1 MTTFKSRSAKIP
13 PVHIR
18 IRVPQHYHRQPVIS
32 RLISRYNLTV
42 NIKAASLTVDIDS
55 CGWFDLELQ
64 GNPEQVINSL
74 SYLQRIGVDLMQ
86 IGIVGNILASE
97 DSQPF
102 PMSNSDINH
111 SKHYGLVTKW
121 EDQIYP
127 QISNNQTNRL
137 RLQLCISKNHY
148 YKPVIS
154 ELVSRYG
161 VTVNITGA
169 LLKPDVQ
176 NDGWFDLEIW
186 GSQDQLFSSFSY
198 LQSFLLMLD

>member
-1 MTTFKSRSAKIP
+1 MTTFKSRSAKMP

-64 GNPEQVINSL
+64 GNPEEVINSL
-74 SYLQRIGVDLMQ
+74 SYLQQIGVDLMQ
-86 IGIVGNILASE
+86 VGIVGSILATE

-102 PMSNSDINH
+102 PISDNNINRSEDSN
-111 SKHYGLVTKW
+111 LVTKW
-121 EDQIYP
+121 KDQVYP

-148 YKPVIS
+148 HKPVIY

-161 VTVNITGA
+161 VTVNLTGA
-169 LLKPDVQ
+169 LLKPEVQ

-186 GSQDQLFSSFSY
+186 GRQDQLFSSFSY
-198 LQSFLLMLD
+198 LQSFFI

>member
-1 MTTFKSRSAKIP
+1 MTTFKSRTAKIP
-13 PVHIR
+13 PVHVR

-86 IGIVGNILASE
+86 IGIVGNILTSE
-97 DSQPF
+97 DSQSF
-102 PMSNSDINH
+102 PISDNHINH
-111 SKHYGLVTKW
+111 SEHNDLVTKW

-127 QISNNQTNRL
+127 HISNNQTNIL

-148 YKPVIS
+148 HTPVIS

-169 LLKPDVQ
+169 LLKPDIQ

-186 GSQDQLFSSFSY
+186 GRQDQLFSSFSY
-198 LQSFLLMLD
+198 LQSFFINN